1 MFQTDIIRWMQSF
14 DAPTVRLFFQ
24 GISLLG
30 EREFTTLL
38 VVVLIFGVDHRRGFV
53 ITQVVLWTTIVTSI
67 LKDAVALPRPVDV
80 DLLVA
85 HLGRGDLVPHA
96 FIDRGA
102 HGFWAPLPPDVVA
115 YYRTL
120 HTLSYGFP
128 SGHCSSSLA
137 GWGSTAL
144 LFRRP
149 WLFWTAGILALM
161 MPLSRM
167 YLGKH
172 FLADVL
178 GGMLLG
184 LLALVVFFLAQ
195 KRFNLI
201 APELPRAATRRAFP
215 SLASTLFLIL
225 LPLAGMALPGET
237 RHISSTLL
245 GLNLGYLVTGGMR
258 SMGRI
263 TTMGRRA
270 AMIGAA
276 LLAYAAATIA
286 LRWLLFPFR
295 ASQPDL
301 TAAVQELITAVLV
314 IVVPALLSMKLYR
327 DSLLA
332 NHR

>member
-14 DAPTVRLFFQ
+14 DAPTVRLLFQ
-24 GISLLG
+24 SISLLG
-30 EREFTTLL
+30 EREFYTLL

-53 ITQVVLWTTIVTSI
+53 ITQVVVWTTILTSM
-67 LKDAVALPRPVDV
+67 LKDAIALPRPVDV

-85 HLGRGDLVPHA
+85 HLGRGNPLPHA
-96 FIDRGA
+96 FIGRGA
-102 HGFWAPLPPDVVA
+102 PGFWAPLPSDVVA
-115 YYRTL
+115 YYQTL
-120 HTLSYGFP
+120 HPVSYGFP

-137 GWGSTAL
+137 AWGSTAL

-178 GGMLLG
+178 GGTLLG

-195 KRFNLI
+195 KHFTI
-201 APELPRAATRRAFP
+201 VAPGLPRATTRHAFP
-215 SLASTLFLIL
+215 SLGSTLFLIL
-225 LPLAGMALPGET
+225 LPLAAMVLPGEA
-237 RHISSTLL
+237 RHISATLL

-263 TTMGRRA
+263 TSMGRRA

-276 LLAYAAATIA
+276 LLAYAATTIA
-286 LRWLLFPFR
+286 LRWLLLPFR

-301 TAAVQELITAVLV
+301 TAVSPGTH
-314 IVVPALLSMKLYR
+314 
-327 DSLLA
+327 
-332 NHR
+332 HRSPCHCYPCSSFNATIPRLTIG